1 MFLSL
6 KATPAAKLLGCGAA
20 AMAGVVVPRSFR
32 LMEELERGEHGIG
45 DGTVRACVPAG
56 RQAAAESRA
65 RADPAERVPPAETCP
80 PCPARACDELRASR
94 VDALP
99 CPAPRAP
106 ATRRRAESPVRPSQR
121 PCEKKELRARSVT
134 KTNRPDT
141 LLPRPARAACRA
153 PSTPLPSPHN
163 AASAPAPRC
172 RTASPTARTWSSRS
186 GGAQSSA
193 PAARP
198 LTAAS
203 TACASAAA
211 RATQSSR
218 PPSASSRA
226 STCRKSNQG
235 AGAPGRGRRG
245 ACCAWGQT

>member
-1 MFLSL
+1 M
-6 KATPAAKLLGCGAA
+6 
-20 AMAGVVVPRSFR
+20 AMARC
-32 LMEELERGEHGIG
+32 
-45 DGTVRACVPAG
+45 VRACRPAG
-56 RQAAAESRA
+56 RQPRRAERAPTLRSVCPRQKRVRRAPRA
-65 RADPAERVPPAETCP
+65 RATSSAPAVWT
-80 PCPARACDELRASR
+80 PCPVLRR
-94 VDALP
+94 ERL
-99 CPAPRAP
+99 PRAG
-106 ATRRRAESPVRPSQR
+106 ALNLLRPSQR